1 MNNKIILTK
10 YEKEVLDEIELKCG
24 EYLDL
29 IPKRHWRC
37 VLTPVLIRQLAK
49 AREEIEHLKKRLENA
64 RSLR

>member
-1 MNNKIILTK
+1 MLELSK

-29 IPKRHWRC
+29 IHRKHWRY

-49 AREEIEHLKKRLENA
+49 AKEEIEYLKDKLNHVRTNTKQP
-64 RSLR
+64 